1 MSKPSGRRYQNI
13 GDYIKNGATILNTVF
28 LLLHI
33 FFGVFFYI
41 NDTTILFHYNF
52 FSIAIGLIGYVIL
65 YNDFSDLYSAITNI
79 EIFIFMIICTLCLG
93 WEYGFQQYCMIFVV
107 SLLFTDYS
115 LNEDHKLRKN
125 TLCMLA
131 LVIIAYFSLRVWT
144 FSHPY
149 VYLLES
155 NISAH
160 IFYVVNSFLAF
171 GFLITYSYLYSQ
183 IVMRL
188 ELALVDAATKDAL
201 TGLYNR
207 RKMQD
212 LLNAM
217 SEILVSSNPQIC
229 IAMIDIDNFKR
240 INDTYGHDA
249 GDEVLKTMA
258 KILLG
263 KNSEENTNS
272 FYSCRWGGEEF
283 LIFYRTERS
292 AEEILSEFEAL
303 RQQIAETTVSHN
315 EHEIK
320 FTITTGLS
328 FYREGLTITELI
340 NSADEKLYKGKKSTK
355 NVVIS

>member
-1 MSKPSGRRYQNI
+1 MAKSDTMKHQGI
-13 GDYIKNGATILNTVF
+13 ADYVKSGATILNTVF
-28 LLLHI
+28 LLIHI
-33 FFGVFFYI
+33 FFGIFFHI
-41 NDTTILFHYNF
+41 NNTGILFYYNL

-65 YNDFSDLYSAITNI
+65 YKNLSDLYSAITNI
-79 EIFIFMIICTLCLG
+79 EIFIFMIMCTLCLG
-93 WEYGFQQYCMIFVV
+93 WDYGFQQYCMIFVV

-115 LNEDHKLRKN
+115 LNEDHKLKKN
-125 TLCMLA
+125 TICMLG
-131 LVIIAYFSLRVWT
+131 LVIVAYFSLRIWT

-149 VYLLES
+149 VYRLES

-160 IFYVVNSFLAF
+160 NFYIINSLLAF
-171 GFLITYSYLYSQ
+171 IFLITYSYLYSQ

-207 RKMQD
+207 RKMMD

-217 SEILVSSNPQIC
+217 SEILVSTSPKMC

-258 KILLG
+258 GVLLS
-263 KNSEENTNS
+263 KNSEEKENS

-283 LIFYRTERS
+283 LIFYRTDRS
-292 AEEILSEFEAL
+292 SEEIIAEFEDL
-303 RQQIAETTVSHN
+303 RQQIANQVVVHN
-315 EHEIK
+315 EQEIK
-320 FTITTGLS
+320 FTVTTGLA
-328 FYREGLTITELI
+328 FYKENLTVTDMVNI
-340 NSADEKLYKGKKSTK
+340 ADENLYKGKKSTK
-355 NVVIS
+355 NVVVW